1 MTTLAALE
9 KELDKIRRHGIAYDD
24 EEAELG
30 LKCVAAPIHDDEG
43 HVIAAMSVSA
53 PADRHDPD
61 WARQVKQ
68 TADAVSKALG
78 YIGPKKKAARGG
90 LLRWVRPNQ
99 AERRSAIRAPD
110 QHFPSSA

>member
-78 YIGPKKKAARGG
+78 YLGPKK
-90 LLRWVRPNQ
+90 
-99 AERRSAIRAPD
+99 
-110 QHFPSSA
+110 